1 MPIEKRT
8 FEKGMNQDLAESLLA
23 PGMYRYALNI
33 RNGNSEK
40 GAVGIITNAEGNRE
54 ISVSLP
60 SGGNT
65 VIGAYDDEANDRVI
79 YIVYNTN
86 GDNRIFAYNYEIGEV
101 NTIISDSNNVLDLN
115 PSYLITAVNVVDGND
130 TSYLLF
136 TDNYGEPKNIDIN
149 QGIRTY
155 DTLTSGGE
163 FIYKKFFG
171 DYDTASPASVKA
183 GLVYSRD
190 INITDTS
197 GSTQTI
203 TVFYRATAYTS
214 QNPTSSTSSA
224 FPNSNWEICPAGYIY
239 GNHTEESFV
248 NIIKTPSTAP
258 TAEYTTSSND
268 YNYLV
273 GNLYQFKMKYVRSDG
288 RESSW
293 SPITPF
299 IDPGLPA
306 DSLITK
312 TVFINTA
319 KYNNEITTLT
329 DAQTQQYIKKLR
341 SLFVGQ

>member
-86 GDNRIFAYNYEIGEV
+86 GDNRIFAYNYKIGEV

-115 PSYLITAVNVVDGND
+115 PNYLITAVNVVDGND

-190 INITDTS
+190 IDITDTS
-197 GSTQTI
+197 GSTQSITI
-203 TVFYRATAYTS
+203 FYRATAFTS
-214 QNPTSSTSSA
+214 QDPTSSTTQ
-224 FPNSNWEICPAGYIY
+224 FTPNSDWEICPAGYIY
-239 GNHTEESFV
+239 GNHTEESFT
-248 NIIKTPSTAP
+248 NIVKPHL
-258 TAEYTTSSND
+258 N
-268 YNYLV
+268 
-273 GNLYQFKMKYVRSDG
+273 Q
-288 RESSW
+288 
-293 SPITPF
+293 PI
-299 IDPGLPA
+299 I
-306 DSLITK
+306 
-312 TVFINTA
+312 
-319 KYNNEITTLT
+319 
-329 DAQTQQYIKKLR
+329 
-341 SLFVGQ
+341 